1 MATNRDEMLD
11 RPWTPPGH
19 HWPDRPEVVAG
30 RDDLAGGTWFGV
42 NRSGVVAAI
51 LNRHG
56 TLGPAPG
63 MRTRGEIVLEA
74 LDHADA
80 AEAAKALAALNA
92 TAYRPF
98 NMVVADNRDAFW
110 IRSLGCA
117 GATGLRVEAMPE
129 GLSMITANDLND
141 AGSARIRF
149 HRPRFVAAPA
159 PDPDNGNWQS
169 WEKLMGS
176 RESEPE
182 AGPHGAMTIVTGE
195 AGSRRIGYGT
205 CSSSLLALASPGRA
219 NRPGIQWRFAAG
231 APDVTPYA
239 PVTL

>member
-1 MATNRDEMLD
+1 
-11 RPWTPPGH
+11 
-19 HWPDRPEVVAG
+19 
-30 RDDLAGGTWFGV
+30 
-42 NRSGVVAAI
+42 
-51 LNRHG
+51 
-56 TLGPAPG
+56 
-63 MRTRGEIVLEA
+63 
-74 LDHADA
+74 
-80 AEAAKALAALNA
+80 
-92 TAYRPF
+92 
-98 NMVVADNRDAFW
+98 
-110 IRSLGCA
+110 
-117 GATGLRVEAMPE
+117 
-129 GLSMITANDLND
+129 MITANDLND